1 MTEIKEPVRIRKKK
15 LANQNFSLYLD
26 IYYQGKR
33 KYEFLKLYLI
43 PERTKED
50 RQKNKQTLLLAN
62 AIKANRIVE
71 LQSGKYGMKAQPAE
85 EICFFDYFRSL
96 LEKRR
101 TSASQTNWENWRAC
115 LKHLEQ
121 YEPNARIP
129 LSQITSKWINGF
141 CDYLEHRATAW
152 GCDSRKRA
160 KGVPLSPN
168 SRHSYFCKLKACIR
182 QAFEE
187 GYLPSNPMLRVE
199 RPKTVEVNRMYL
211 TMNEIRTLS
220 ETPCHHATTKQMFLF
235 SCLTGL
241 RRSDI
246 VHLTWQNVQQQG
258 NFTRIIFKQKKTSG
272 QEYLDITP
280 QAAKLMGPRG
290 ESNEPIFKN
299 VYTPSNTNQVIKRWI
314 SNAGICKN
322 ITFHCA
328 RHSFAVMMLD
338 LETDIY
344 TVSKLLGHRDLS
356 TTQIYAKILDK
367 NKQAAVSRIPDLL
380 K

>member
-129 LSQITSKWINGF
+129 LSQITPKWINGF

-187 GYLPSNPMLRVE
+187 GY
-199 RPKTVEVNRMYL
+199 
-211 TMNEIRTLS
+211 
-220 ETPCHHATTKQMFLF
+220 
-235 SCLTGL
+235 
-241 RRSDI
+241 
-246 VHLTWQNVQQQG
+246 
-258 NFTRIIFKQKKTSG
+258 
-272 QEYLDITP
+272 
-280 QAAKLMGPRG
+280 
-290 ESNEPIFKN
+290 
-299 VYTPSNTNQVIKRWI
+299 
-314 SNAGICKN
+314 
-322 ITFHCA
+322 
-328 RHSFAVMMLD
+328 
-338 LETDIY
+338 
-344 TVSKLLGHRDLS
+344 
-356 TTQIYAKILDK
+356 
-367 NKQAAVSRIPDLL
+367 
-380 K
+380 